1 MLCNRRTEILHS
13 EQLFGIRLEV
23 KVIRNWAINYK
34 RNLFV
39 KKKKKNLSGTLII
52 ESNHL
57 APDQDRHFV
66 GPDLGPACLQ

>member
-1 MLCNRRTEILHS
+1 MIVLCNRKTEILHS

-34 RNLFV
+34 RNLFF
-39 KKKKKNLSGTLII
+39 KKNLSGTLII

>member
-1 MLCNRRTEILHS
+1 MLCNRKTEILHS
-13 EQLFGIRLEV
+13 EQLFGIRLV
-23 KVIRNWAINYK
+23 KVIRNWAIYYK
-34 RNLFV
+34 QNLFL
-39 KKKKKNLSGTLII
+39 KKNLSGTLII